1 MSGQWSAPSIGLG
14 LLAIALA
21 AQPAQAVQSKCLAKK
36 TKCVASKL
44 NRLLACHGEA
54 ETPGKPPDPNAKEC
68 VDKARAKFDG
78 GAEPSEGCF
87 EKEEGKANNDCVTFD
102 DTAALEAIVNSCV
115 GAFVEA
121 VDPAP
126 IDQSKCGA
134 GKKKC
139 IASKVSGLLK
149 CHEKAQKPGAP
160 DDPNTKGCIDKV
172 RAKFDGGE
180 EPAKGC
186 FAKLESNSRSDCL
199 PPRGNTA
206 AVEDLVDA
214 CVTTAIAALEGTEVT
229 TTTTSSATTT
239 STAPSTTTTIATTTT
254 TTSAP
259 PTTTTSTTTTT
270 TSTAPPTTT
279 TSTTTTTTSTAPPT
293 TTTTTTLPQ
302 TTTTTT
308 ATTSTTTTTAP
319 TAVCG
324 NGAVEAPETC
334 DDGNLDLNDSCPED
348 CQIDHCEPTGDAQS
362 LTIVSSR
369 PDLTSILLLLDY
381 PEGRSEIPGLGFD
394 VIGSISNTPGESTDA
409 LDLGVGSAEHALR
422 LLVSASFTFDTTTI
436 ANVAFRGCTGT
447 TLPAPSDFR
456 CIVLEAGDGNFMPAQ
471 GVTCSVT
478 IP

>member
-1 MSGQWSAPSIGLG
+1 MSGQWSATSIGLG

-44 NRLLACHGEA
+44 SGLLACHGRA

-78 GAEPSEGCF
+78 GAEPSKGCF

-102 DTAALEAIVNSCV
+102 DMAALEAIVDSCV

-149 CHEKAQKPGAP
+149 CHEKAQKPGKP
-160 DDPNTKGCIDKV
+160 EDPNTKGCIDKV

-180 EPAKGC
+180 DPAKGC
-186 FAKLESNSRSDCL
+186 FAKLENKSRNDCL
-199 PPRGNTA
+199 PPLGNSA
-206 AVEDLVDA
+206 AIEELVDA
-214 CVTTAIAALEGTEVT
+214 CVTTAIAALEGSEVT
-229 TTTTSSATTT
+229 TTTTSSTPPTTTTT
-239 STAPSTTTTIATTTT
+239 STAP
-254 TTSAP
+254 P
-259 PTTTTSTTTTT
+259 TTTSTTTTT

-279 TSTTTTTTSTAPPT
+279 TSTT
-293 TTTTTTLPQ
+293 LPQ

-308 ATTSTTTTTAP
+308 TTSTTTTTPP

-324 NGAVEAPETC
+324 NGVLEAPETC
-334 DDGNLDLNDSCPED
+334 DDGNVDPNDSCPED
-348 CQIDHCEPTGDAQS
+348 CRIDQCEPTGDPLS

-369 PDLTSILLLLDY
+369 PDLTNILLLLDY
-381 PEGRSEIPGLGFD
+381 PEGRMEIPGLGFE
-394 VIGSISNTPGESTDA
+394 VIGSISNTPGENTDA

-422 LLVSASFTFDTTTI
+422 LLVSASFSFDTPNI
-436 ANVAFRGCTGT
+436 ATVAFRGCAG
-447 TLPAPSDFR
+447 APPPGPGDFN
-456 CIVLEAGDGNFMPAQ
+456 CIVLEAGADFMHVQ